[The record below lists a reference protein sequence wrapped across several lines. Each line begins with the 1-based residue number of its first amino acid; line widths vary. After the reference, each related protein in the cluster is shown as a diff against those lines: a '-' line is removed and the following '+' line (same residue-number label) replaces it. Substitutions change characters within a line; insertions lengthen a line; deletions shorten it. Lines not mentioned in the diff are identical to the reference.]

1 MPIPVCPVCH
11 KRASIVGQQLYCMN
25 CGWNR
30 EAGIR
35 ALRGSMRVTPVGI
48 VMFTGFVLFLVF
60 VWHFRNPTQIA
71 IIAVPLAFGLAF
83 NYFYYK
89 NRLTKLQGLRVNA
102 SAQPATE
109 TAWSGQPTNAP
120 QSQTETA
127 ATFPPDP
134 KYEALLSV
142 PCPRRIRVSTRGKIS
157 LFVGLIVVTVF
168 GSFVGKGLYA
178 TWARTQSF
186 AGFGSKDW
194 LLVGLAVLLL
204 LIPYGIWRGQVRECD
219 LLENGEVAMARIT
232 GQWLNRDDYSIQ
244 YEFTDFMGQSH
255 QGMCS
260 DNTQKLQQGMSVPV
274 FYDRNNPNRQIAY
287 CATLHDIVV

>member
-11 KRASIVGQQLYCMN
+11 KRASVAGQQLYCMS

-30 EAGIR
+30 EAGMR
-35 ALRGSMRVTPVGI
+35 ALSGSMRVTPVGI
-48 VMFTGFVLFLVF
+48 VMFAGFVLFLVF
-60 VWHFRNPTQIA
+60 VWHFRDPAQIA

-89 NRLTKLQGLRVNA
+89 NRLAKLQALPV
-102 SAQPATE
+102 SVSSEPATE
-109 TAWSGQPTNAP
+109 TAWSGQATNAP
-120 QSQTETA
+120 QAQPGPTVM
-127 ATFPPDP
+127 FPPDP

-142 PCPRRIRVSTRGKIS
+142 PCPRQIRVSTRGKLS
-157 LFVGLIVVTVF
+157 LFVGLIVVAVF

-178 TWARTQSF
+178 TWAQAQSF
-186 AGFGSKDW
+186 AAFGSKDW

-204 LIPYGIWRGQVRECD
+204 LIPYGIWRAQVRECD

-232 GQWLNRDDYSIQ
+232 GQWFNRSDYSIR
-244 YEFTDFMGQSH
+244 YEFTDFLGHSH

-260 DNTQKLQQGMSVPV
+260 DNTQKLQQGMAVPV
-274 FYDRNNPNRQIAY
+274 FYDRQNPDRQIAY
-287 CATLHDIVV
+287 CATLHEVVA